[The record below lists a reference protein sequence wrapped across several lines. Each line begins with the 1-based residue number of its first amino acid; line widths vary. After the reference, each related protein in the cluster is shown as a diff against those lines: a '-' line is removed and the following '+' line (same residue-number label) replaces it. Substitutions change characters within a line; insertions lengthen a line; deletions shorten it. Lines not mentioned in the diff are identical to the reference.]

1 MKRVLFGFGAVLPP
15 GYFSVSTALLPLYPY
30 LFSIRAGSH

>member
-1 MKRVLFGFGAVLPP
+1 MKRVLLALVRFYRP
-15 GYFSVSTALLPLYPY
+15 GYFSVSAALLPLYPY